1 MAPQLTEKI
10 ERNKAGKDKDTFQE
24 ISSFRIFSSFIKW
37 KANGE
42 CDAREILSRD
52 CYVAWLQ
59 SRRFEPKNPHEAF
72 RRAVTAHIRGN
83 DGRRPFG
90 EEAERSLLKE
100 LRKKKQWK
108 AFEGTDLL
116 VGIKGFSSL
125 GHHEKRQLF
134 QKPKRKGETSI
145 FAAQRNVRNRLN
157 LQSNNRRR
165 SGKPRLK
172 RERSSAESKTSPA
185 KPKLPTDLSLGLNMN
200 TKLAPSKVLKYEL
213 DNVYPANFAKTG
225 LFNPAEVS
233 REMEAACNF
242 TAKSCA
248 QECFS
253 AETLDA
259 FDPLLDEMINLCDEY
274 LDGTELSTVFERTRI
289 SEMLY

>member
-1 MAPQLTEKI
+1 MPPQQSVKPQVVKPSSGAT
-10 ERNKAGKDKDTFQE
+10 KDMFQE

-37 KANGE
+37 KDNGE
-42 CDAREILSRD
+42 CDARDILGKG

-59 SRRFEPKNPHEAF
+59 SRRCEPKNPHEAF

-157 LQSNNRRR
+157 LQTSSRRR
-165 SGKPRLK
+165 STKSRLK
-172 RERSSAESKTSPA
+172 LKQEETVK
-185 KPKLPTDLSLGLNMN
+185 KELPQKRTLELGLKNQD
-200 TKLAPSKVLKYEL
+200 KLSRDKVIKYDL
-213 DNVYPANFAKTG
+213 DNVYPANFAKSG
-225 LFNPAEVS
+225 LYNPADIS
-233 REMEAACNF
+233 REMEAAYNISS
-242 TAKSCA
+242 KSCA
-248 QECFS
+248 SECFYTES
-253 AETLDA
+253 LDA
-259 FDPLLDEMINLCDEY
+259 FDPLLDEMIDLCDEY
-274 LDGTELSTVFERTRI
+274 LDGTELSTVFERTRV
-289 SEMLY
+289 SELLY